1 MKRKARILGPSSA
14 GTETASAMGCLPLMT
29 PLTVWTS
36 TTIPAIIGSLYTV
49 ETKDST
55 SRFGTLQK
63 PRQMEMGLRSS
74 SSILA
79 QRETAGR
86 TQYQPG
92 LDLMCPTRIA
102 QKEQRKAILG
112 TLTHG

>member
-74 SSILA
+74 STILA
-79 QRETAGR
+79 QLETGGR
-86 TQYQPG
+86 VQFRPG
-92 LDLMCPTRIA
+92 LDLIRPTHIA
-102 QKEQRKAILG
+102 LQTQ
-112 TLTHG
+112 